1 MKNKVLKIIK
11 AAAFIALTA
20 MIIVLITPV
29 FQKKNIN
36 GAWNYTVKVNAFKNL
51 EKDSL
56 DVIFFGSSHAYCSFV
71 PSEFDKYG
79 LDSYV
84 LATQQQTSAMSYYYM
99 VEALKTQSP
108 SVIVYE
114 TYMIG
119 EKEYIP
125 EDSVIY
131 DAADQMPM
139 SLNKLRLIHASVKDK
154 KFGDRLPFYLTILK
168 FHNRYSSL
176 TNDDFYY
183 DPDAAVDEY
192 RGYVY
197 LEDAKPLEDTKLTD
211 AGEAGTICAVDKM
224 YLDKMAKLCE
234 ENNIKFVLA
243 YSPYPIPQEKVASL
257 NAVAEYADDRCIPF
271 FDGNRLY
278 DSFGLDSEK
287 DFYDSNHLNYS
298 GAVKFSD
305 SFAEFILSISK

>member
-51 EKDSL
+51 EKDIL

-131 DAADQMPM
+131 DAADQLPM
-139 SLNKLRLIHASVKDK
+139 SAITSASSRLACWRRACSSAS
-154 KFGDRLPFYLTILK
+154 R
-168 FHNRYSSL
+168 R
-176 TNDDFYY
+176 
-183 DPDAAVDEY
+183 
-192 RGYVY
+192 
-197 LEDAKPLEDTKLTD
+197 
-211 AGEAGTICAVDKM
+211 
-224 YLDKMAKLCE
+224 
-234 ENNIKFVLA
+234 
-243 YSPYPIPQEKVASL
+243 
-257 NAVAEYADDRCIPF
+257 RC
-271 FDGNRLY
+271 
-278 DSFGLDSEK
+278 S
-287 DFYDSNHLNYS
+287 
-298 GAVKFSD
+298 
-305 SFAEFILSISK
+305 